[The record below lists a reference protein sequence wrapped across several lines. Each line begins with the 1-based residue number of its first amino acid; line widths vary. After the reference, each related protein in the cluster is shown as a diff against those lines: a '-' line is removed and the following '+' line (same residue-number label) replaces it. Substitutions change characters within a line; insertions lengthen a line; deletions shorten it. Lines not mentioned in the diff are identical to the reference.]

1 MNNAQQDADDSGT
14 DDNQTVNSNASQSR
28 RSGSRTR
35 NTNNNNSPRIEW
47 NAAQNAYGFYQQ
59 PTLAPTTPI
68 NCDPTSGTTHDGAI
82 QFKQMENMDDIIFID
97 TGSSVNTI
105 KNRLLLG
112 KI

>member
-14 DDNQTVNSNASQSR
+14 DDDQTVNSNASQSR
-28 RSGSRTR
+28 RSGSRAR
-35 NTNNNNSPRIEW
+35 NTNNNSPGIEW
-47 NAAQNAYGFYQQ
+47 NALQNAYGFYQQ

-68 NCDPTSGTTHDGAI
+68 NCDPTSGTTRDGAI

-105 KNRLLLG
+105 KN
-112 KI
+112 